1 MKEGV
6 SMLNAKI
13 TRRILGSFL
22 LLSLTGLILFG
33 IMLMTYFHDE
43 TIQKEEHDL
52 MVQAQVI

>member
-1 MKEGV
+1 
-6 SMLNAKI
+6 MLNAKI

-43 TIQKEEHDL
+43 TTSMSARGSL
-52 MVQAQVI
+52 LAR